1 MHSAVGSTWEVY
13 LIKTIYL
20 PHQHWVKV
28 KEQQELRAGKT
39 YPFNGQE
46 ANITEKRTC
55 FLLLTED
62 KVYQL
67 GKHV

>member
-28 KEQQELRAGKT
+28 KEQQELRAEKT
-39 YPFNGQE
+39 YPFNGQK
-46 ANITEKRTC
+46 ANIKN
-55 FLLLTED
+55 
-62 KVYQL
+62 
-67 GKHV
+67 GHVFYS